1 LRIGLFG
8 GSFDPFHLGHFL
20 IARTAMETFRLDE
33 VVYLPCAQSPL
44 KKSQPLASAGERLRW
59 LKKGLAGE
67 RWAKVSS
74 LEIARL
80 GTSYS
85 VDTASYWRKK
95 NPNAKLFWIMGSDQ
109 WKVLPQWKDFKK
121 LARWVHFL
129 VFPRPVPPKKR
140 SGIRMS
146 PLPVRFDLSS
156 TQIRHRL
163 KQGFSIRGMVLPQ
176 IERLVRES
184 RSYR

>member
-1 LRIGLFG
+1 
-8 GSFDPFHLGHFL
+8 
-20 IARTAMETFRLDE
+20 MEKFCLDE
-33 VVYLPCAQSPL
+33 VVCLPCAQSPL
-44 KKSQPLASAGERLRW
+44 KNNRPIASTLERLRW

-74 LEIARL
+74 LEIARP

-163 KQGFSIRGMVLPQ
+163 KKGLSIRGMVLPQ
-176 IERLVRES
+176 IERLVQES

>member
-1 LRIGLFG
+1 
-8 GSFDPFHLGHFL
+8 
-20 IARTAMETFRLDE
+20 MEMFCLDE
-33 VVYLPCAQSPL
+33 VVCLPCAQSPL
-44 KKSQPLASAGERLRW
+44 KNSRPIASPLERLRW

-74 LEIARL
+74 LEIART

-85 VDTASYWRKK
+85 VDTASYWREK

-109 WKVLPQWKDFKK
+109 WRVLPQWKDFKK

-129 VFPRPVPPKKR
+129 VFPRPVSPKKR

-146 PLPVRFDLSS
+146 LLPVRFDLSS

-163 KQGFSIRGMVLPQ
+163 KQGLSVRGMVLPQ
-176 IERLVRES
+176 IEKLVQES

>member
-1 LRIGLFG
+1 MFG

-20 IARTAMETFRLDE
+20 IARAAKENFRLDE
-33 VVYLPCAQSPL
+33 VVYLPCAHSPL
-44 KKSQPLASAGERLRW
+44 KKSQPIASSVERLRW

-67 RWAKVSS
+67 KWAKVSS
-74 LEIARL
+74 WEIARL

-85 VDTASYWRKK
+85 IDTASHWRKH

-109 WKVLPQWKDFKK
+109 WKVLPQWKEFKK

-129 VFPRPVPPKKR
+129 VFPRPIPPKSR
-140 SGIRMS
+140 NGIRMS
-146 PLPVRFDLSS
+146 LLPVRFDLSS
-156 TQIRHRL
+156 TEIRHRL
-163 KQGFSIRGMVLPQ
+163 KQGLSIRGMVLPQ
-176 IERLVRES
+176 LEKVVQES

>member
-1 LRIGLFG
+1 
-8 GSFDPFHLGHFL
+8 
-20 IARTAMETFRLDE
+20 MEKFCLDE
-33 VVYLPCAQSPL
+33 VVCLPCAQSPL
-44 KKSQPLASAGERLRW
+44 KNNQPIASSLERLRW

-74 LEIARL
+74 VEIARA

-109 WKVLPQWKDFKK
+109 WKVLPQWKEFKK

-129 VFPRPVPPKKR
+129 VFPRPVPPKSR
-140 SGIRMS
+140 RGIRMS
-146 PLPVRFDLSS
+146 LLPARFDLSS

-163 KQGFSIRGMVLPQ
+163 KQGLSIRGMVLPQ
-176 IERLVRES
+176 IEKLVQES

>member
-1 LRIGLFG
+1 MRIGLFG

-146 PLPVRFDLSS
+146 PLSVRFDLSS

-163 KQGFSIRGMVLPQ
+163 KQGLSIRGMVLPQ
-176 IERLVRES
+176 IERLVQES

>member
-1 LRIGLFG
+1 
-8 GSFDPFHLGHFL
+8 
-20 IARTAMETFRLDE
+20 MEMFCLDE
-33 VVYLPCAQSPL
+33 VVCLPCAQSPL
-44 KKSQPLASAGERLRW
+44 KNSRPIASPLERLKW

-67 RWAKVSS
+67 RWARVSS
-74 LEIARL
+74 LEIARA

-109 WKVLPQWKDFKK
+109 WKVLPQWKEFQK

-129 VFPRPVPPKKR
+129 VFPRPVPPKSR
-140 SGIRMS
+140 CGIRMS
-146 PLPVRFDLSS
+146 LLPARFDLSS

-163 KQGFSIRGMVLPQ
+163 KQGLSIRGMVLPQ
-176 IERLVRES
+176 IEKLVRES

>member
-146 PLPVRFDLSS
+146 PLSVRFDLSS

-163 KQGFSIRGMVLPQ
+163 KQGLSIRGMVLPQ
-176 IERLVRES
+176 IERLVQES